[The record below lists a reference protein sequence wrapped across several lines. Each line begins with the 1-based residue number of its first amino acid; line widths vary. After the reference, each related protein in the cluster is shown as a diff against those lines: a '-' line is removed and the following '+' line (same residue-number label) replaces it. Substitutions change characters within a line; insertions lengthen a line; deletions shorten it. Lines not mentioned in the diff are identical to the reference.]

1 MYVTKKHMARRTF
14 LRGAGVTLALPL
26 LESMVPALTP
36 LRLTAAAPVKRFVGI
51 WHPHGAAPGYWS
63 PLQEGRDFDFSFIT
77 KPLEAFRSRVV
88 LISGLDMP
96 EAMATNDEPGGDHA
110 RGAVLLSGARPRR
123 NAVSPYLGTTIDQLI
138 ARKHGQDTI
147 LSSLQLGVEDSGNFG
162 NCNWGYSCA
171 YTNSIS
177 WASPTEP
184 LPAQINPR
192 VVFERLFGDGTSSQ
206 ERRRDR
212 ERNASILDAVVEQLE
227 PLKRNLG
234 AGDKARVDTY
244 VENIRELERRIQI
257 AMANAVKEPDSDI
270 PFGLPQSRHEHFRL
284 MYDLM
289 ALAFEGDITRS
300 ITFMLG
306 RDLSGASFQESG
318 FNGGWHGTSH
328 HGDKPENVANYS
340 KVNRYHVQNL
350 AYFVGKL
357 SKIKDGDGTV
367 LDHVL
372 IYKGSNMGNS
382 HRHAHEKVP
391 VILVGGIDGTFKGN
405 RHLVFPDNAQR
416 TSNMLVSLLHLY
428 GIDEWPAPEGKR
440 MTDKLGT
447 STGRLAPLEMV

>member
-1 MYVTKKHMARRTF
+1 MFVAKKHIPRRTF
-14 LRGAGVTLALPL
+14 LRGAGITLALPL
-26 LESMVPALTP
+26 LDSMLPAFTP
-36 LRLTAAAPVKRFVGI
+36 SRLTAAAPVKRFVGI

-63 PLQEGRDFDFSFIT
+63 PLKSGRDFEFSFIT
-77 KPLEAFRSRVV
+77 KPLEAFRHRVV

-96 EAMATNDEPGGDHA
+96 EAMATTDEPGGDHA

-123 NAVSPYLGTTIDQLI
+123 NAVSPFLGVTVDQHI
-138 ARKHGQDTI
+138 ANKYGQDTI
-147 LSSLQLGVEDSGNFG
+147 LSSLQLGVEDTGNFG

-177 WASPTEP
+177 WASPTQP
-184 LPAQINPR
+184 LPTQVNPR
-192 VVFERLFGDGTSSQ
+192 VAFERLFGDGASTE
-206 ERRRDR
+206 ERLRDR
-212 ERNASILDAVVEQLE
+212 QRNASILDAVVGQ
-227 PLKRNLG
+227 LG
-234 AGDKARVDTY
+234 AFKTSLGVGDKARVDSY
-244 VENIRELERRIQI
+244 VENIRELERRIRI
-257 AMANAVKEPDSDI
+257 AMSNAVKEPEGDV
-270 PFGLPQSRHEHFRL
+270 PFGLPQSKHEHFRL

-306 RDLSGASFQESG
+306 RDLSGASFPESG
-318 FNGGWHGTSH
+318 YTGGWHGTSH
-328 HGDKPENVANYS
+328 HGDKPENIANYS

-350 AYFVGKL
+350 AYFVEKL
-357 SKIKDGDGTV
+357 SKMPDGDGTV

-405 RHLVFPDNAQR
+405 RHLVFPDNTQR
-416 TSNMLVSLLHLY
+416 TSNMLLSMLHLY
-428 GIDEWPAPEGKR
+428 GIE
-440 MTDKLGT
+440 MDKIGT
-447 STGRLAPLEMV
+447 STGPLQPLEMA